1 MKKKKETD
9 DKNIERFTSADVVVI
24 KKGKTKKGIGKK

>member
-9 DKNIERFTSADVVVI
+9 DKVEKVPETKDKLWAKI
-24 KKGKTKKGIGKK
+24 KIGD